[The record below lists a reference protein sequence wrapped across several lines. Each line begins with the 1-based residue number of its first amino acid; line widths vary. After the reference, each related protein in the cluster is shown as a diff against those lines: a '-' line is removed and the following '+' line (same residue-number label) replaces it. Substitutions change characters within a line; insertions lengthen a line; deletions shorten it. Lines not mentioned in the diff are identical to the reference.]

1 MIHNNMSQFWC
12 AVTFP
17 VTKHFVF
24 GQDFS
29 CDETRSWV
37 FDNFERGLDVSAILW
52 SNTIEVSLF
61 SFYKLEILETPNFL
75 PFFPSRLPCYQV
87 DIWMC
92 HEKLYA
98 IHIVFLNCQPEFLN
112 YIGEIWPKWV
122 LTFGRSY
129 WPKVNACELYLA
141 GSFQG
146 YPTRPYLAYPNTRT
160 WYWIWRYGY
169 PWKDHAKC
177 TSVKNYYQIS
187 FGQISQLQLECKT
200 SKWRPQHINGAFFNK
215 VSPLVTSWGR
225 KIWSFLIRGDM
236 EWWTSQKVSQKM
248 C

>member
-1 MIHNNMSQFWC
+1 MRPEPGFLTTLRGDLTCQQYFDPIPLRFL
-12 AVTFP
+12 F
-17 VTKHFVF
+17 F
-24 GQDFS
+24 
-29 CDETRSWV
+29 RSI
-37 FDNFERGLDVSAILW
+37 NLRYLRH
-52 SNTIEVSLF
+52 
-61 SFYKLEILETPNFL
+61 NFL

-87 DIWMC
+87 DVWMC

-112 YIGEIWPKWV
+112 YIGEIGPKWV
-122 LTFGRSY
+122 ITFGRSY

-141 GSFQG
+141 WSFQG
-146 YPTRPYLAYPNTRT
+146 YPTRPYLAHPNTRT

-248 C
+248 CL